1 VGVNELE
8 LPVSRM
14 LKDSLFLAAVF
25 IFAVAVTAIAAL
37 YFVV

>member
-14 LKDSLFLAAVF
+14 LNDYLFLAAVF
-25 IFAVAVTAIAAL
+25 TFAVVITAIAL
-37 YFVV
+37 YFVA